1 MDPIGPI
8 DPMDL
13 TDPRGPNA
21 RVPEAL
27 IRLHLMGGARSQ
39 VTVAPPAWTYN
50 PLFSKNNTSAQT
62 SSLSQGIQ
70 AMHIRCSTQT
80 FSAI

>member
-39 VTVAPPAWTYN
+39 VTVATPAWTYD
-50 PLFSKNNTSAQT
+50 PLLSKNNTAQT
-62 SSLSQGIQ
+62 SSLSQGIH